1 METAAEILRQGLQQ
15 HSNERQTQKQI
26 GYRVNG
32 TTSRLRRHPPFIR
45 PERMPS
51 RIVADH
57 FNQEELELMS
67 KYLATYQKGEV
78 GWDVFRLKI
87 PTELL
92 KKLEAVLVECRSNGF
107 INPIV
112 SIGERGDYRLL
123 WSQILSRQP
132 RR

>member
-1 METAAEILRQGLQQ
+1 
-15 HSNERQTQKQI
+15 
-26 GYRVNG
+26 
-32 TTSRLRRHPPFIR
+32 
-45 PERMPS
+45 MPS

-123 WSQILSRQP
+123 WSQILSDNPGDKCSSCTRKPCIEREDAKGQFIP
-132 RR
+132 CWKATA